1 MTRSVPVQ
9 PPEEAPQRQAVRP
22 VPDLSALGTA
32 EQLRW
37 FSTLWVM
44 AAASHFTDSRPLG
57 AMAVLAFG
65 LPVLVYPTSA
75 MAFGLF
81 AAGAGLIAATSLPDA
96 ANHEV
101 VSLLVAVA
109 FGASAVRVWATRR
122 RQNAHGAFLVHWMET
137 ARTPVCLSLIVVYL
151 FTVFHKLNTAFFDPA
166 TSCAGA
172 LLGNLI
178 RYNGLDIAVAPVVV
192 QASAIGTVLVET
204 AILVLLAIPRA
215 RRWGLLL
222 GVGFHLVLAPA
233 SFWDFATM
241 VFALYMLFIPTRVF
255 AGLAPRSATTRT
267 IALAAFGAHL
277 LMSIMVSLTGDAD
290 ASSPLGLRWH
300 TLVVLAWYVALI
312 PMLVQL
318 LRAVF
323 ADREP
328 WPGYRIRPAWL
339 LIIPLLAFVNGAAPY
354 LGFKTVASYSMFSNL
369 HTEQGTTNHLLPGL
383 ANLQVAPYQR
393 DTVILTKVDLRTDRE
408 TESVV
413 EPFWAEEKPP
423 ITVPW
428 LELRR
433 VVAQWRDAGVAGV
446 HLEYRRG
453 AASYVVDDAY
463 THPELGAP
471 LPWWQRRLLAFR
483 AVSSGDGPDICRW

>member
-1 MTRSVPVQ
+1 MTRSPVE
-9 PPEEAPQRQAVRP
+9 PREEASQRDQAGETS
-22 VPDLSALGTA
+22 PDLRVLGTA

-44 AAASHFTDSRPLG
+44 AAASHFTDDRPLG

-81 AAGAGLIAATSLPDA
+81 AAGAGVTAAMSLPDA

-101 VSLLVAVA
+101 VSLLVAVG
-109 FGASAVRVWATRR
+109 FTVSALSVWVTRR
-122 RQNAHGAFLVHWMET
+122 RQNAHGAFLVRWLES
-137 ARTPVCLSLIVVYL
+137 ARTPVCLTLIVVYL
-151 FTVFHKLNTAFFDPA
+151 FTVFHKLNTAFFDPV

-172 LLGNLI
+172 LLRNLI
-178 RYNGLDIAVAPVVV
+178 RYNGLDVAVDPVVV
-192 QASAIGTVLVET
+192 LASAIGTVLVET
-204 AILVLLAIPRA
+204 ALVVLLAIPRA

-222 GVGFHLVLAPA
+222 GIGFHLVLAPA

-255 AGLAPRSATTRT
+255 AGLATRSATTRR
-267 IALAAFGAHL
+267 IALVAFGAHL
-277 LMSIMVSLTGDAD
+277 LMAIMVSLTGGAD
-290 ASSPLGLRWH
+290 ATSPLGLHWH
-300 TLVVLAWYVALI
+300 TLIVLAWYVALI

-323 ADREP
+323 ADGDP
-328 WPGYRIRPAWL
+328 WPGYRLRPAWL
-339 LIIPLLAFVNGAAPY
+339 LIVPLLAFVNGVAPY

-369 HTEQGTTNHLLPGL
+369 HTEQGNTNHLLPGL

-393 DTVILTKVDLRTDRE
+393 ETVTLTRVDLRTDRE
-408 TESVV
+408 TELLAD
-413 EPFWAEEKPP
+413 PPWTDEKPP

-433 VVAQWRDAGVAGV
+433 IVAQWRDAGVANV
-446 HLEYRRG
+446 HLEYQRA
-453 AASYVVDDAY
+453 AASHVVDNAF

-483 AVSSGDGPDICRW
+483 AISSGDGPDICRW